1 MDLTPLPAGLS
12 GCFLDELATRG
23 VFLPCI
29 AADDSHF
36 YQGEEGRSYLM
47 VWAES
52 LTRDGI
58 HSAVRAGDFD
68 ATQEPEF
75 SFELRDGRTVVKTT
89 PAKRV
94 AFFTDI
100 AWSPDRVV
108 SGDKLE
114 EVSCHI
120 QPGDQ
125 FQHDYFDMQ

>member
-12 GCFLDELATRG
+12 GYFLDELATRG

-68 ATQEPEF
+68 ATQGPEF

-100 AWSPDRVV
+100 A
-108 SGDKLE
+108 
-114 EVSCHI
+114 
-120 QPGDQ
+120 
-125 FQHDYFDMQ
+125 